1 MEHRW
6 GHRLSTNI
14 PVRLRC
20 MQSRDSGCRCLGCLE
35 SISASGALIRTELGI
50 RPAPNVVVQTLAP
63 ALGLQGRELPAF
75 IVRTS
80 SGEISVEWTEFAST
94 GVSAVMTETM
104 LNSGGGD
111 DERPMPT
118 LGRVRFC
125 ALASAGH
132 RCAAEFQSP
141 PLRWRVMRAE
151 APRSPDCLPD
161 DKSVGEIYEGERSL
175 CSVHRTG
182 VAVPQDFSAPP
193 RYCITSRRV
202 RAAT

>member
-35 SISASGALIRTELGI
+35 SVSASGALIRTELGI
-50 RPAPNVVVQTLAP
+50 RPAPHVVVATLAP
-63 ALGLQGRELPAF
+63 ALGLQGRELPAS
-75 IVRTS
+75 IVRAS
-80 SGEISVEWTEFAST
+80 SGEISVEWMEFAST

-111 DERPMPT
+111 GERPMPT

-125 ALASAGH
+125 ALASA
-132 RCAAEFQSP
+132 P
-141 PLRWRVMRAE
+141 P
-151 APRSPDCLPD
+151 
-161 DKSVGEIYEGERSL
+161 
-175 CSVHRTG
+175 T
-182 VAVPQDFSAPP
+182 
-193 RYCITSRRV
+193 
-202 RAAT
+202 